1 MPPYEIRGQ
10 AQQAPGGR
18 QGRAPM
24 GRLRSFL
31 ARRARGFPPC
41 RVTPWLLAVL
51 AALALLNGCAPEPG
65 YKDVSVQEL
74 RAAREPGRVVLD
86 VREPHEHAEGHVPG
100 STLLPL
106 GQVAA
111 RAGQLP
117 KDAPVY
123 VICRS
128 GNRSAQAS
136 RTLAGLGF
144 KDVRNVQGGI
154 LAWQSAGY
162 PLER

>member
-1 MPPYEIRGQ
+1 MKKMLPDDIRKQVQGLGIRHTS
-10 AQQAPGGR
+10 AGPFRGVGLKHPGIR
-18 QGRAPM
+18 
-24 GRLRSFL
+24 
-31 ARRARGFPPC
+31 FPSA
-41 RVTPWLLAVL
+41 PWLVAVL
-51 AALALLNGCAPEPG
+51 AVFVLLSSCAPKSG

-74 RAAREPGRVVLD
+74 QAASEPNRIVLD
-86 VREPHEHAEGHVPG
+86 VREPYEYAEGHVPG
-100 STLLPL
+100 AILLPL
-106 GQVAA
+106 GQVATQA
-111 RAGQLP
+111 AQLP

-136 RTLAGLGF
+136 RTLVELGF

-162 PLER
+162 ALER

>member
-1 MPPYEIRGQ
+1 
-10 AQQAPGGR
+10 
-18 QGRAPM
+18 M
-24 GRLRSFL
+24 GRLRPFL
-31 ARRARGFPPC
+31 ACRVQGFSPC

-51 AALALLNGCAPEPG
+51 AVLMLFNGCAPKPG

-74 RAAREPGRVVLD
+74 RAASEPGRVVLD
-86 VREPHEHAEGHVPG
+86 VREPYEYAEGHVPG

-128 GNRSAQAS
+128 GNRSVQAS
-136 RTLAGLGF
+136 RTLAELGF

>member
-1 MPPYEIRGQ
+1 
-10 AQQAPGGR
+10 
-18 QGRAPM
+18 M

-31 ARRARGFPPC
+31 AC
-41 RVTPWLLAVL
+41 RVQGFSLCRVMPWLVAGLAILVL
-51 AALALLNGCAPEPG
+51 FNSCAPKPG

-74 RAAREPGRVVLD
+74 QVASEPNRIVLD
-86 VREPHEHAEGHVPG
+86 VREPYEYAEGHVPG
-100 STLLPL
+100 SILLPL
-106 GQVAA
+106 GQVATQA
-111 RAGQLP
+111 AQFP
-117 KDAPVY
+117 KDATVY

-136 RTLAGLGF
+136 RTLAELGF

>member
-1 MPPYEIRGQ
+1 MDMEKMLPDEIRE
-10 AQQAPGGR
+10 PVR
-18 QGRAPM
+18 HAPM

-31 ARRARGFPPC
+31 ACRVRGFSPC
-41 RVTPWLLAVL
+41 RVMPWLL
-51 AALALLNGCAPEPG
+51 LLLTLFNGCAPKPG

-74 RAAREPGRVVLD
+74 WAASEPERIVLD
-86 VREPHEHAEGHVPG
+86 VREPYEYAEGHVPG

-106 GQVAA
+106 GQVATQA
-111 RAGQLP
+111 AQLP
-117 KDAPVY
+117 KDAPIY

-136 RTLAGLGF
+136 RTLAELGF
-144 KDVRNVQGGI
+144 KDVRNVKGGI
-154 LAWQSAGY
+154 LAWRSAGY